1 LDPIASIGLD
11 GRALLASTPCIEMLN
26 ATPEL
31 MVLLRLAASC
41 CSMPES
47 LRTVET
53 GGG

>member
-1 LDPIASIGLD
+1 MDLDS
-11 GRALLASTPCIEMLN
+11 RALLASTPCIGMLN

-47 LRTVET
+47 SERLNPVLAESS
-53 GGG
+53 